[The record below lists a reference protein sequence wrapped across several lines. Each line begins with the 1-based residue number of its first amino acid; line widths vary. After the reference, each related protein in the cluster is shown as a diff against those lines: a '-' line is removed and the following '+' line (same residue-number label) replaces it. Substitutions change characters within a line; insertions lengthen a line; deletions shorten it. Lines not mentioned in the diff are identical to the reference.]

1 MVRDDS
7 CFTYVSC
14 LFPFLDLQIVFSLL
28 FVPGFD
34 KARRY
39 MTCVGSFF
47 FPLPYLL
54 GGGGEWKGSDSILK
68 PSFIPLLAGLHLLLR
83 PPPSHILL
91 Q

>member
-47 FPLPYLL
+47 FPSHISW
-54 GGGGEWKGSDSILK
+54 GGGGNGKEVTV
-68 PSFIPLLAGLHLLLR
+68 F
-83 PPPSHILL
+83 
-91 Q
+91 